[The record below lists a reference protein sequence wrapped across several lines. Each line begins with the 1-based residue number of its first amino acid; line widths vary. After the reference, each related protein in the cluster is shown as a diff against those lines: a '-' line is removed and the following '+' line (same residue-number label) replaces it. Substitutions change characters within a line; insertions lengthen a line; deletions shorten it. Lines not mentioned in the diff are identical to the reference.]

1 MLTRGILSGWVRWYC
16 RVKWLLNFGSPWS
29 KVKAA
34 GTSTIW
40 KRRKILKRSDAFL
53 IDNRRHRFFFV
64 RLCVFTCAKLHIQ
77 IFVDQQTNISI
88 EDIFVQ
94 TFRYRKGGERAG
106 YGSTVDVLCYPAK
119 PISLPDPCPYAFFFC
134 RRILL
139 WCIWRIFYNVESWF
153 VFGFMY
159 MF

>member
-1 MLTRGILSGWVRWYC
+1 MGPLILPCEV
-16 RVKWLLNFGSPWS
+16 
-29 KVKAA
+29 AA
-34 GTSTIW
+34 ELWITVVQSEGGRNLYNL
-40 KRRKILKRSDAFL
+40 KKKILKRSDAFL

-94 TFRYRKGGERAG
+94 AFRYRKGGERAG

-119 PISLPDPCPYAFFFC
+119 PISLPDPCPYAFF
-134 RRILL
+134 L
-139 WCIWRIFYNVESWF
+139 
-153 VFGFMY
+153 
-159 MF
+159 